1 MSRKQENKIKRNT
14 VSKPRISM
22 KFLYQLL
29 LILFPIPC
37 PAILGYKLDLLIGL
51 SLRKGGILPKQSGDY
66 LMDSFRVNSLIP
78 AFAQIEEELRNLN
91 SSDHWTL
98 AGMIV
103 LSACVALGNLL
114 LIWKMKKLE
123 KKQYE
128 TKIGN
133 PV

>member
-1 MSRKQENKIKRNT
+1 
-14 VSKPRISM
+14 M
-22 KFLYQLL
+22 KFLSQML

-37 PAILGYKLDLLIGL
+37 PAILGYKLNLLIGL

>member
-1 MSRKQENKIKRNT
+1 
-14 VSKPRISM
+14 M
-22 KFLYQLL
+22 KFLSQML

-78 AFAQIEEELRNLN
+78 AFAQIEEKLRNLN

-98 AGMIV
+98 AGNDCSEC
-103 LSACVALGNLL
+103 LHCSG
-114 LIWKMKKLE
+114 KPTSDLE
-123 KKQYE
+123 DKE
-128 TKIGN
+128 IGKEAI
-133 PV
+133 